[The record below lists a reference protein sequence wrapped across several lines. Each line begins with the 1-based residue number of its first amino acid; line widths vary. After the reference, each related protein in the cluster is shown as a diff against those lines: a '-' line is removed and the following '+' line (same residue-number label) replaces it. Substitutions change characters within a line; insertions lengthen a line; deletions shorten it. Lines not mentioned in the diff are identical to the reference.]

1 MKSVPVAENGG
12 KDGGEIDSVAC
23 ISPFLFEQGPLGL
36 QKDPR
41 KYTKDFSLK
50 STNVDPHKN
59 QHFFFFRR
67 GNPK

>member
-23 ISPFLFEQGPLGL
+23 ISPLLFEQGPLGL

-41 KYTKDFSLK
+41 KYTKDF
-50 STNVDPHKN
+50 
-59 QHFFFFRR
+59 
-67 GNPK
+67 